1 MERTGEQR
9 RREGDMSGR
18 TKKIGQ
24 EGMEEVKSL
33 GYIPLKLAYSI
44 RGLGAFASLQLVSRK
59 RVRKLTG
66 D

>member
-1 MERTGEQR
+1 MTSRALVNEEQVERTGEQR

-33 GYIPLKLAYSI
+33 GYIPLKLLYTRFGS
-44 RGLGAFASLQLVSRK
+44 
-59 RVRKLTG
+59 VR
-66 D
+66 